1 MVKLYFR
8 FTLGG
13 SAEPPEPLLDP
24 HQHVP
29 FEKWRLRSK
38 RKREGEKEGAGGR
51 GREKKWKWGTREE
64 GREGRLAQRQ
74 RERGKPKRL
83 RDSLSKFR
91 NAVSIYRKIPIIS
104 PGLIFGQ
111 KAFSPNFS
119 WGGGGLYSGG
129 GLIHGRIFAF
139 WKRYF
144 LFKQLYFFEIFC
156 TQPVFITD
164 F

>member
-1 MVKLYFR
+1 MKAALQAQKGR
-8 FTLGG
+8 RKGG
-13 SAEPPEPLLDP
+13 G
-24 HQHVP
+24 
-29 FEKWRLRSK
+29 W
-38 RKREGEKEGAGGR
+38 GT

-74 RERGKPKRL
+74 RERGKPKRV

-91 NAVSIYRKIPIIS
+91 NVVSIYRKIPIIS

-129 GLIHGRIFAF
+129 AYTWTNICVL
-139 WKRYF
+139 KT
-144 LFKQLYFFEIFC
+144 LFFVQAIVFF
-156 TQPVFITD
+156 
-164 F
+164 